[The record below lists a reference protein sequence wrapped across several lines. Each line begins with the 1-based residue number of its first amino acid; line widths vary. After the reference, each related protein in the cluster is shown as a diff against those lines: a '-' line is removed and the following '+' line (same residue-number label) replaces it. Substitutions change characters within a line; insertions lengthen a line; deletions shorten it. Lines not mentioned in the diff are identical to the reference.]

1 MEVVAEVDIKEE
13 DRRSEPD
20 VVIGL
25 NKDWIQ
31 QMLED
36 ARRLLSDSDPVIP
49 RRAKEKK
56 YCRRKGTDLEKRAT

>member
-20 VVIGL
+20 VVIEL

-31 QMLED
+31 QVLDD
-36 ARRLLSDSDPVIP
+36 ARRRLSDPDSVKR
-49 RRAKEKK
+49 RRARDKTIR
-56 YCRRKGTDLEKRAT
+56 RRKLCERT